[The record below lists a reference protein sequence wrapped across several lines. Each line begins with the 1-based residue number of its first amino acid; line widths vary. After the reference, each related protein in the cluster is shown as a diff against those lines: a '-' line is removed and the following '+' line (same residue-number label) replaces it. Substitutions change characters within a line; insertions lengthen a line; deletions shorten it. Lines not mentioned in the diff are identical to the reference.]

1 MYKNIISQIVEEKVR
16 QNNQIAIEQANRN
29 RIENAKYKSSDLMV
43 GYLSKVVEGRNGRL
57 VKMMSN
63 TPKMFVRVKAD
74 MLQDIET
81 GNTYPLIFVDKSPKQ
96 GVSCVMEI
104 DIEPFESTCLEAFAK
119 NGLEYDVTLSKNQA
133 RDILYTQTRLN
144 SLDV

>member
-1 MYKNIISQIVEEKVR
+1 MYKNIIAKIVEEKVR
-16 QNNQIAIEQANRN
+16 QNNQIAIKQANRN

-74 MLQDIET
+74 MLQDIRQYIPI
-81 GNTYPLIFVDKSPKQ
+81 NI
-96 GVSCVMEI
+96 C
-104 DIEPFESTCLEAFAK
+104 
-119 NGLEYDVTLSKNQA
+119 
-133 RDILYTQTRLN
+133 R
-144 SLDV
+144 